1 MVVITSLKA
10 KINHL
15 LQRSLKLWFLVRYRQ
30 RHARLCLER
39 VNGLTLVIPP
49 EVFNPALF
57 GSSFF
62 LAKYLRRHPPQAG
75 SLALDLGCGSGLLG
89 LELARAGARVIA
101 TDINPQAAW
110 VAGVNAHL
118 NGLSEC
124 HETRQGSL
132 YEPVAGEKFDLI
144 VMNPPYYAHHPK
156 NPLEQA
162 FMAGPQLETLT
173 GMIVGIAGHLETG
186 GQALAVVSS
195 TIPLAPSLEAA
206 TKAGLKWQV
215 VARQRYWAEWHLIYE
230 FKLDR
235 Q

>member
-1 MVVITSLKA
+1 M
-10 KINHL
+10 
-15 LQRSLKLWFLVRYRQ
+15 WFGVRYRN

-39 VNGLTLVIPP
+39 INGLALVIPP

-62 LAKYLRRHPPQAG
+62 LAKYLRQHPPQAG

-89 LELARAGARVIA
+89 LEMARAGARVIA

-144 VMNPPYYAHHPK
+144 VMNPPYYAHHPQ

-173 GMIVGIAGHLETG
+173 GMMVGIAGQLKAG
-186 GQALAVVSS
+186 GCALAVVSS

-206 TKAGLKWQV
+206 AKVGLNWRV
-215 VARQRYWAEWHLIYE
+215 VARRRYWAEWHVIYE
-230 FKLDR
+230 FKLD
-235 Q
+235 QQ